1 MSKKIIR
8 LTEKDLSK
16 IVKKV
21 LSERKKN
28 IHEDVIRNIGGTKIG
43 MPGHTDEI
51 TINGKKFKTMIDSLV
66 YTGPVVITDFYED
79 DGDFCAKTNAN
90 QDQCFDP
97 EDYYSLVKQVN
108 SGNSLIKIGNFAGKV
123 IFQKIP

>member
-1 MSKKIIR
+1 MKKVIR

-28 IHEDVIRNIGGTKIG
+28 INEEVARTIGGAKIIMNG
-43 MPGHTDEI
+43 SNDI
-51 TINGKKFKTMIDSLV
+51 ISINGKKYKTSIDSMI

-97 EDYYSLVKQVN
+97 EDYNSLVNQVN
-108 SGNSLIKIGNFAGKV
+108 SGNNLIKIGNFAGKV